1 MVKEGS
7 NWRRL
12 CCAVEMVILRI
23 WARQQKN
30 KNGREFVNAL
40 YVKDDFAID
49 KSKRNKRQ
57 LADDGPLVFNTPPG
71 S

>member
-1 MVKEGS
+1 
-7 NWRRL
+7 
-12 CCAVEMVILRI
+12 MVIWRI

-49 KSKRNKRQ
+49 KIKRNKRQ